1 MYLWIL
7 SGAYLLAFVTGFFL
21 LSQRARAE
29 ADQMVARGLDSAA
42 VDQFYASA
50 GLTALVALVQI
61 TAVTGTLIGCLGSI
75 IWWLVTK

>member
-29 ADQMVARGLDSAA
+29 ADQMIARDLDSAA

-50 GLTALVALVQI
+50 GLTAP
-61 TAVTGTLIGCLGSI
+61 SR
-75 IWWLVTK
+75 